1 MILNLLF
8 DEPLPV
14 GATSHEIDSF
24 QRTVLLQLVCE
35 EKYTHFWDH
44 IQQQHEILA
53 VEEELKVLCAKANLK
68 GMLI

>member
-35 EKYTHFWDH
+35 EKYTHFWDR
-44 IQQQHEILA
+44 IQQHEILT
-53 VEEELKVLCAKANLK
+53 VEEEQKVLCAKDSL
-68 GMLI
+68 